1 MQILGKEN
9 EIEIFKEGCW
19 IITVAKFVE
28 KYGLNDFDTHMEAIE
43 EITQRNTD
51 EYTIWLF
58 AEGYPKRVMGKK
70 ASCGVRI
77 KTKI

>member
-28 KYGLNDFDTHMEAIE
+28 KYGLNDFDTPMEAIE
-43 EITQRNTD
+43 EITQ
-51 EYTIWLF
+51 ILQLL
-58 AEGYPKRVMGKK
+58 
-70 ASCGVRI
+70 
-77 KTKI
+77 